1 MKMRGKERENYNEKG
16 SPPKEKRVRRE
27 GGGGGKR
34 EGESEQRGGK
44 TSQKQDKWR
53 ERQKE
58 GGKGMRREKED
69 EVGCVWKG
77 GGEESG
83 KAPNV
88 GDARVRDATSESGK
102 GIILKKVGW

>member
-1 MKMRGKERENYNEKG
+1 MK
-16 SPPKEKRVRRE
+16 
-27 GGGGGKR
+27 
-34 EGESEQRGGK
+34 
-44 TSQKQDKWR
+44 DKWR

-69 EVGCVWKG
+69 EVGSMWEG
-77 GGEESG
+77 GGEECG

-88 GDARVRDATSESGK
+88 GDARVRDAPSESVK

>member
-1 MKMRGKERENYNEKG
+1 MK
-16 SPPKEKRVRRE
+16 
-27 GGGGGKR
+27 
-34 EGESEQRGGK
+34 
-44 TSQKQDKWR
+44 DKWR

-69 EVGCVWKG
+69 EAGYVWEG

-83 KAPNV
+83 KAPNI
-88 GDARVRDATSESGK
+88 GDARVRDAPSESVK

>member
-1 MKMRGKERENYNEKG
+1 MRKEARRRRSVYGEREEEVEKG
-16 SPPKEKRVRRE
+16 
-27 GGGGGKR
+27 GG
-34 EGESEQRGGK
+34 EGEQRRGE
-44 TSQKQDKWR
+44 TSQKQDEWR

-69 EVGCVWKG
+69 EVGCVWEG

-88 GDARVRDATSESGK
+88 GDARVRDATSESVK

>member
-1 MKMRGKERENYNEKG
+1 MDRSERTIKRKEARRRRSVYGEREKEVEKG
-16 SPPKEKRVRRE
+16 REKVSREEERRA
-27 GGGGGKR
+27 K
-34 EGESEQRGGK
+34 SK
-44 TSQKQDKWR
+44 TSGER

-88 GDARVRDATSESGK
+88 GDARVRDATSESVK